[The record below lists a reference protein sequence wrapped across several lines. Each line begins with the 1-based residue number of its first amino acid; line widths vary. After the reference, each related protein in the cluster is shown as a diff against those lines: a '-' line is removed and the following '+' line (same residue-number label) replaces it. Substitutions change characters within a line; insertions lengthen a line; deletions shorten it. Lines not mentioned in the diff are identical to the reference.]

1 LLRSDLNI
9 KFPEASEEAVLTML
23 EEADDNSDRRL
34 DFQEFKV
41 LAFDLSTGA
50 LNIQAPAFSEEEAP
64 PEFLSRQVFFKSVSV
79 CAGSAI
85 CLSQALHLSDH
96 TLGLLNNLTI

>member
-1 LLRSDLNI
+1 
-9 KFPEASEEAVLTML
+9 ML

-50 LNIQAPAFSEEEAP
+50 LKIQAPAFSEEEAP
-64 PEFLSRQVFFKSVSV
+64 PEFLSRQVFLGSVSV
-79 CAGSAI
+79 CASSAI
-85 CLSQALHLSDH
+85 CLSQARTHSIYVERTH
-96 TLGLLNNLTI
+96 SVSVTRR